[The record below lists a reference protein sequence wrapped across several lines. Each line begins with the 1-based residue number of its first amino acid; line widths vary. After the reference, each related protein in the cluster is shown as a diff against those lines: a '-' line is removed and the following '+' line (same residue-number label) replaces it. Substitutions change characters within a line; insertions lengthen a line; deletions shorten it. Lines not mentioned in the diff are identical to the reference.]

1 MPFPR
6 PSRPAGPRT
15 LLVLGLAFT
24 ALGLW
29 FGTSVGWDLSQVIG
43 RWRAA
48 PAWLLVT
55 LSFVLGASGII
66 TGFLALLSKRAEK
79 QRAANVAEFQSIL
92 RSSWKR
98 EEPEEDQQSDER

>member
-1 MPFPR
+1 MSILR
-6 PSRPAGPRT
+6 PSRPVSPAT
-15 LLVLGLAFT
+15 LVVLGLAFT
-24 ALGLW
+24 ALGIW

-43 RWRAA
+43 RWRSA

-55 LSFVLGASGII
+55 ISFLLGASGLIA
-66 TGFLALLSKRAEK
+66 GVLALLAKRAEK

-98 EEPEEDQQSDER
+98 EEPDE

>member
-6 PSRPAGPRT
+6 PSRPVGPRT

-29 FGTSVGWDLSQVIG
+29 FGTSVGWDLSQEIG
-43 RWRAA
+43 RWRSA
-48 PAWLLVT
+48 PAWLLVAV
-55 LSFVLGASGII
+55 SFLLGASGLIA
-66 TGFLALLSKRAEK
+66 GLLALLSKRAEK
-79 QRAANVAEFQSIL
+79 QRSANVAEFQSIL

-98 EEPEEDQQSDER
+98 EDADDEQ